1 MLAGAVA
8 DATTCVFE
16 YQELDPNV
24 QVVAGAVADFT
35 THPFKTCCDRT
46 GIRNRDLV
54 GPIPESDSWFLIP
67 AGIPEF
73 GYPGVLAQYPTG
85 RHRGPLTLHLG
96 ERRGR

>member
-1 MLAGAVA
+1 MK
-8 DATTCVFE
+8 FS
-16 YQELDPNV
+16 
-24 QVVAGAVADFT
+24 VAGVCMSFI
-35 THPFKTCCDRT
+35 CDGT

-85 RHRGPLTLHLG
+85 QPEAQVLPLGTSHLSLGSVTVATHWHRDWQPTSA
-96 ERRGR
+96 R

>member
-1 MLAGAVA
+1 MRPEAAPPEVLRPV
-8 DATTCVFE
+8 
-16 YQELDPNV
+16 
-24 QVVAGAVADFT
+24 
-35 THPFKTCCDRT
+35 CDGT

-85 RHRGPLTLHLG
+85 RHRPLGHLSSLSLGTVTAATHWHRDWQPTLA
-96 ERRGR
+96 R